1 MDACEGGCYRK
12 GRNEIIRKVMCTRNG
27 RYVTNVDHD
36 GLGVRCMN
44 ELITKEML
52 EGGYVPEVIFDK
64 LEEYKSA
71 VEWFE
76 TFKYQFKKFCEEH
89 GYSKWETDYFFMNY
103 VGETTSVRVDTQRMK
118 ETNIYITDALT
129 GELNEVNAY
138 EFFSKKSVVK
148 PHVTYKEKK

>member
-1 MDACEGGCYRK
+1 
-12 GRNEIIRKVMCTRNG
+12 
-27 RYVTNVDHD
+27 
-36 GLGVRCMN
+36 MN

-52 EGGYVPEVIFDK
+52 EGGYVPEIIFDK

-76 TFKYQFKKFCEEH
+76 TFKFQFKKFCEDH

-103 VGETTSVRVDTQRMK
+103 VGETVSTRVDTQRMK
-118 ETNIYITDALT
+118 ETDIYITDALT

>member
-1 MDACEGGCYRK
+1 MYGWNAPD
-12 GRNEIIRKVMCTRNG
+12 I
-27 RYVTNVDHD
+27 DHD
-36 GLGVRCMN
+36 GLGVWIMN

-64 LEEYKSA
+64 LEEYKTA

-103 VGETTSVRVDTQRMK
+103 VGETVSTRVDTQRMK
-118 ETNIYITDALT
+118 ETDIYITDALT

>member
-1 MDACEGGCYRK
+1 MYGWNAPD
-12 GRNEIIRKVMCTRNG
+12 
-27 RYVTNVDHD
+27 VDHD
-36 GLGVRCMN
+36 GLGVWIMN

-64 LEEYKSA
+64 LEEYKSS

-138 EFFSKKSVVK
+138 EFFSKKSAVK
-148 PHVTYKEKK
+148 PHVTFKEKK